1 VLKKVR
7 PSPEDRARLHEISD
21 SIISRIEDL
30 AEERGLS
37 LKAML
42 VGSAARNTWLAGDH
56 DLDIFL
62 GIPSDADLSS
72 AMEIARLVAPD
83 HEEKYAE
90 HPYVHARVD
99 GFEVDLVPCYLVPDA
114 SSLKSSVDRTPFHT
128 EYVARRIVGLE
139 DDVLLLKQ
147 FMKGIEVYGSELKV
161 GGFSGYLAELLV
173 LFFGSFQRVLQAA
186 SSWKPGELLDLINCK
201 VNGSCDRRSQHLE
214 GLGKE
219 GHEEPLVV
227 VDPVDPRRNVAAALT
242 LDRMLQFS
250 AASRC
255 FLAEPSLDF
264 FFPDPVAPLSDDE
277 LAAQINERK
286 SLLILVD
293 FQAPAVVEDVLFPQ
307 LRKAEESVKALLE
320 RYGFRMLRSDV
331 VSYRDRAAIL
341 IEMEVWELSRVC
353 RRCGPPVWEAAH
365 QSRFLAAHPL
375 PLSGPYIADGR
386 SLVETARKFTRAED
400 LLAAEIGNIS
410 LGRHLSSAIR
420 CGHNIYVGFGLA
432 SIKDEDFRIFLAR
445 YFQAKNRIC

>member
-1 VLKKVR
+1 MLKRVR
-7 PSPEDRARLHEISD
+7 PSQDDRARLHEISD
-21 SIISRIEDL
+21 SIISRIDDL
-30 AEERGLS
+30 AEERGLK

-62 GIPSDADLSS
+62 GMPPDADLGE
-72 AMEIARLVAPD
+72 AMKIARLVAPD

-90 HPYVHARVD
+90 HPYVHARLD

-114 SSLKSSVDRTPFHT
+114 SSLKSAVDRTPFHT

-161 GGFSGYLAELLV
+161 GGFSGYLTELLV

-186 SSWKPGELLDLINCK
+186 SSWKPGEFLDL
-201 VNGSCDRRSQHLE
+201 E
-214 GLGKE
+214 GCSKKE
-219 GHEEPLVV
+219 HDEPLVV
-227 VDPVDPRRNVAAALT
+227 VDPVDPARNVAAALT

-293 FQAPAVVEDVLFPQ
+293 FQAPPVVEDVLFPQ

-320 RYGFRMLRSDV
+320 RHGFRLLRSDV
-331 VSYRDRAAIL
+331 ASYRDRAAIL

-353 RRCGPPVWEAAH
+353 RRSGPPVWEAEH

-375 PLSGPYIADGR
+375 PLSGPYIVEGR
-386 SLVETARKFTRAED
+386 ALVETARKYTRAED
-400 LLAAEIGNIS
+400 LVASEIGNLS

-432 SIKDEDFRIFLAR
+432 SIKDEGFRIFLAR
-445 YFQAKNRIC
+445 YFRARNRIC